1 MEYIALCDSYGFAGG
16 YVKEGE
22 TVTITDKQKKEY
34 DSKYFEALF
43 APIGGVE
50 EPAPAEVNDAP
61 VEEPAPAEVNDAP
74 VEEPAPA
81 EVNDAPVEEPTV
93 SE

>member
-22 TVTITDKQKKEY
+22 TVTITDKQKNEY
-34 DSKYFEALF
+34 DSKYFNALF
-43 APIGGVE
+43 APVGGVE
-50 EPAPAEVNDAP
+50 EPATGGVEEAATGGVEEPATAEVNDAP
-61 VEEPAPAEVNDAP
+61 VEEPA
-74 VEEPAPA
+74 
-81 EVNDAPVEEPTV
+81 V

>member
-43 APIGGVE
+43 APVGGVE

-61 VEEPAPAEVNDAP
+61 VGG
-74 VEEPAPA
+74 VEESAPA

>member
-22 TVTITDKQKKEY
+22 TVIITDKQKNEY
-34 DSKYFEALF
+34 DSKYFNALF
-43 APIGGVE
+43 APVGGVE
-50 EPAPAEVNDAP
+50 EPAPGG
-61 VEEPAPAEVNDAP
+61 

>member
-22 TVTITDKQKKEY
+22 TVTITDKQKNEY
-34 DSKYFEALF
+34 DSKYFDALF
-43 APIGGVE
+43 APVGGVE
-50 EPAPAEVNDAP
+50 EPAPQDQSFGQ
-61 VEEPAPAEVNDAP
+61 D
-74 VEEPAPA
+74 A

>member
-34 DSKYFEALF
+34 DSKYFDALF
-43 APIGGVE
+43 APVGGVE
-50 EPAPAEVNDAP
+50 EPATGGVEEPATAEVNDAP
-61 VEEPAPAEVNDAP
+61 VEEPA
-74 VEEPAPA
+74 
-81 EVNDAPVEEPTV
+81 V

>member
-22 TVTITDKQKKEY
+22 TVTITDKQKNEY
-34 DSKYFEALF
+34 DSKYFDALF
-43 APIGGVE
+43 APVGGVE
-50 EPAPAEVNDAP
+50 EPATGG
-61 VEEPAPAEVNDAP
+61 VEEPAT
-74 VEEPAPA
+74 A